1 MVTKN
6 PNAAAADSYPSFA
19 EREGLLLENLS
30 EVRYIARRMHERLP
44 SHISFDDLVHA
55 GILGLI
61 DAVDKFDPSR
71 NAQLKS
77 YARFRIRGAVLDSL
91 RQLDWSPRNLRRQA
105 RRIEEARRDLATQ
118 FGRAPSEPEM
128 AAQLEMP
135 LAQFQHLLGDLRG
148 LELASLQDPLGADGG
163 EYAVRVVASRPEDD
177 PFQQTCRAEVRV
189 QLARSINELG
199 GKERQVVA
207 LYYLK
212 ELTMKEVGAIMT
224 IGESRVSQ
232 IHTAALIALRSA
244 MQGRIGEACA
254 HDADGRQPRVR
265 SQHAKTQQAK
275 RGGVAED
282 RA

>member
-1 MVTKN
+1 MLTTSSDKLSPAKSLDPV
-6 PNAAAADSYPSFA
+6 
-19 EREGLLLENLS
+19 ERERLLTENLP
-30 EVRYIARRMHERLP
+30 EVRYIARRIHDRLP
-44 SHISFDDLVHA
+44 SHVQFDDLVHA

-61 DAVDKFDPSR
+61 DAVDKFDPGR
-71 NAQLKS
+71 NAQLES

-148 LELASLQDPLGADGG
+148 LELASLQDPPGADGG

-212 ELTMKEVGAIMT
+212 ELT
-224 IGESRVSQ
+224 
-232 IHTAALIALRSA
+232 
-244 MQGRIGEACA
+244 
-254 HDADGRQPRVR
+254 
-265 SQHAKTQQAK
+265 
-275 RGGVAED
+275 
-282 RA
+282 